1 MKKSDFIEELK
12 KVKQDALEKSE
23 AFRSEFSRPN
33 ADFSKIKKYTEIER
47 VKSSIED
54 LISMVENNE
63 LGKYD

>member
-12 KVKQDALEKSE
+12 KVKLDATEKSE
-23 AFRSEFSRPN
+23 EFRLTFSKPN

-54 LISMVENNE
+54 LILMVENNE